1 MKDKEIKTVVF
12 MGGSLDIK
20 APGEF
25 TNDKNEIVKYG
36 PKIDVSGIVDHKGII
51 KPDIFDNL
59 LDALSKD
66 TEARKAIKELAS
78 WKPN

>member
-1 MKDKEIKTVVF
+1 MKDKEVKTVVF
-12 MGGSLDIK
+12 MGGSFDIK

-51 KPDIFDNL
+51 KPEIFNNM
-59 LDALSKD
+59 LDAVQKD
-66 TEARKAIKELAS
+66 PEAMKAIKELAA